1 MTIERKNAAN
11 WFEIPATDI
20 ARARVFYETIFAI
33 EMNFRDL
40 GELKMCLFP
49 EGPMYGALCQHPEF
63 YKPAGQSGVLLYLNG
78 NPDLAVVESR
88 IASAGGQVLVSKKM
102 ISPEHGFMAIFL
114 DTEGNR
120 VALHSNN

>member
-1 MTIERKNAAN
+1 MTADIRNAAN
-11 WFEIPATDI
+11 WFEIPVTDI
-20 ARARVFYETIFAI
+20 ARACTFYKTIFAI
-33 EMNFRDL
+33 EMKIMDM

-49 EGPMYGALCQHPEF
+49 EGPMYGALCQHAQF
-63 YKPAGQSGVLLYLNG
+63 YSPAGEGGVLLYLNG
-78 NPDLAVVESR
+78 NPDLRVVESR
-88 IASAGGQVLVSKKM
+88 IEAAGGKVLVPKKM

>member
-1 MTIERKNAAN
+1 MAPDLKNAAN

-20 ARARVFYETIFAI
+20 NRARTFYETIFGI
-33 EMNFRDL
+33 EMNVIDM
-40 GELKMCLFP
+40 GEFKMCLFP
-49 EGPMYGALCQHPEF
+49 EGPMYGALCQHPQF
-63 YKPAGQSGVLLYLNG
+63 YKPAGEGGVLLYLNG
-78 NPDLAVVESR
+78 NPDLSVVESR
-88 IASAGGQVLVSKKM
+88 IEAAGGQVLAPKKM